1 MRMTLVLLPKAPSEV
16 AWRMPPVM
24 SMIEEVPPK
33 LLAALVSTMVPAPA
47 LVKTTVAAPVAP
59 PEIAPLK
66 VSPWMRLELLA
77 VATLKD
83 GEVAV
88 NVTALGTTSP

>member
-1 MRMTLVLLPKAPSEV
+1 
-16 AWRMPPVM
+16 
-24 SMIEEVPPK
+24 MIEEVPPK
-33 LLAALVSTMVPAPA
+33 LLVALVSTMVPAPA

-66 VSPWMRLELLA
+66 VSPWMTLELVA

-88 NVTALGTTSP
+88 KVTALGTTSP